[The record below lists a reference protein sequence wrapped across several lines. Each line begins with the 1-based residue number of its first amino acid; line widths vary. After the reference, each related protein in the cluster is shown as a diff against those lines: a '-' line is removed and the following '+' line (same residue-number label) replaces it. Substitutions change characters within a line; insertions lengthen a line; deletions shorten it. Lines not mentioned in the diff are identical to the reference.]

1 MTAAGKVNAG
11 MERRPVGFSLLTRRG
26 DVCCKL
32 AGQDAAILS
41 CRICSSVQF
50 FVGAIRKMI
59 WESSYWKEPLLDAA
73 TWLRRVRFR
82 ENTSEKT
89 LVRIEKEIFL
99 GFYSVRKLLE
109 TIKVSDATKK
119 QQYELT
125 WHQNIKPVD
134 WLNNHKIND
143 LYDLQASS
151 QESCDIGFICNLFIH
166 SYVFVIAGED
176 KLDGIYVASDR
187 TKNKKL
193 YFISIETILAILRLV
208 GRDYPVHAVYEREP
222 ETGELLCRSS

>member
-1 MTAAGKVNAG
+1 M
-11 MERRPVGFSLLTRRG
+11 
-26 DVCCKL
+26 
-32 AGQDAAILS
+32 
-41 CRICSSVQF
+41 
-50 FVGAIRKMI
+50 IR
-59 WESSYWKEPLLDAA
+59 ESSYWKEPLLDAA

-125 WHQNIKPVD
+125 WHQNIKLVD
-134 WLNNHKIND
+134 WLNNHKINE

-151 QESCDIGFICNLFIH
+151 QESRNIGFICNLFIH